1 MREQNIHEK
10 VVNIDNQRKKKY
22 FSGLGDLSVL
32 LSSPEREFLCLVGE
46 TDNSY
51 QMW

>member
-10 VVNIDNQRKKKY
+10 VVNIDNQKKEKY

-32 LSSPEREFLCLVGE
+32 LSSPEREFLSC
-46 TDNSY
+46 
-51 QMW
+51 W